1 MPYLSIMKKHRDT
14 SIVQITDLKIDEY
27 ARSMTSPESEDVKA
41 LIASSDVELEYIDML
56 SGNLVGQML
65 KMLIQISGA
74 KRILEIGTFTGYSA
88 IMMAEALPDDGE
100 IITMEMNLRYQKLAA
115 KHFREFD
122 QYNKIKLLEGNARE
136 LMGELEGEFDL
147 VFIDADKLSYESYF
161 AQALPLLKKGGLMV
175 VDNVLWDG
183 TVLDPEDHKAQAL
196 HEFNKMVSQCDRV
209 EQVLLPVRDG
219 VTIIRK
225 K

>member
-1 MPYLSIMKKHRDT
+1 MKKHRDT
-14 SIVQITDLKIDEY
+14 SIVQITDANIEEY
-27 ARSMTSPESEDVKA
+27 AREMTTPESEGVKA
-41 LIASSDVELEYIDML
+41 LIASSDAELEYIDML

-65 KMLIQISGA
+65 KMLIKISGA

-88 IMMAEALPDDGE
+88 IMMAEALPDEGE
-100 IITMEMNLRYQKLAA
+100 IITLEMNLRYQKLAC

-122 QYNKIKLLEGNARE
+122 HQNKIKLLEGNARE
-136 LMGELEGEFDL
+136 LIPELKGEFDFI
-147 VFIDADKLSYESYF
+147 FIDADKLSYESYF
-161 AQALPLLKKGGLMV
+161 KQALPLLKQGGLMV

-183 TVLDPEDHKAQAL
+183 TVLDPEDQKAQAL
-196 HEFNKMVSQCDRV
+196 HEFNKMVSQDSRV